1 MILNQLIDTTKT
13 FTNACVQQH
22 LAPLMFNAKL
32 FTASAKVKGQSQV
45 KHANVSFVAIVQLW
59 NLNFLFGGVI
69 VNKLAPTGKLSP
81 QPWNAQSLRFIDQ
94 P

>member
-45 KHANVSFVAIVQLW
+45 KHANVSFVAIVQL
-59 NLNFLFGGVI
+59 
-69 VNKLAPTGKLSP
+69 
-81 QPWNAQSLRFIDQ
+81 
-94 P
+94 